1 MLLLKTVFSVLV
13 CLWLL
18 LSMSSPTQGGNYV
31 DLHQMMGVRS
41 GTEVLYVGDHIY
53 GDILRS
59 KKVCVYVTQR
69 ERDREQRTQGIGMC
83 VCLHPH
89 ISCTKL
95 ACFEGSQR
103 PLLVPGPHEP

>member
-59 KKVCVYVTQR
+59 KKVCVYVT
-69 ERDREQRTQGIGMC
+69 
-83 VCLHPH
+83 
-89 ISCTKL
+89 
-95 ACFEGSQR
+95 
-103 PLLVPGPHEP
+103 